1 MLNLI
6 IGLKGSGKTKNLIR
20 QLNEALDK
28 TNGNVVCI
36 EQGEKLR
43 YDVKYTVRLVN
54 TDEYGVKNGD
64 QLFGLI
70 AGIVASNSDVTD
82 IFVDGVLRICKSKE
96 DFESVLPSLEKLADR
111 NKVRLVMTCSVSA
124 EDAGEVIAKYI

>member
-43 YDVKYTVRLVN
+43 YDVKYTARLVN

>member
-111 NKVRLVMTCSVSA
+111 NKVRLVMTCSVSE

>member
-6 IGLKGSGKTKNLIR
+6 IGLKGSGKTKTLIR

-43 YDVKYTVRLVN
+43 YDVKYTARLVN

-111 NKVRLVMTCSVSA
+111 NKVRLVMTCSVSE

>member
-43 YDVKYTVRLVN
+43 YDVKYTARLVN

-111 NKVRLVMTCSVSA
+111 NKVRLVMTCSVSE